1 MLDIIEDNKTKTN
14 EINNIYDISKETYF
28 FIQVKTQ
35 IEKFVSGIDKNKI
48 IPDINYINIIK
59 EELNEMKT
67 RLKNNYIDNNIEIKK
82 EFYDALIN
90 LKEKNK
96 ENSYYAKRIKEIYDD
111 YKGEKKITL
120 KNIQIQYQQK
130 NNQYIS
136 LMTIS
141 RILRN
146 HLKIHYRKTTL
157 KNPKLSNDN
166 YLLMAFCFLFG
177 IVKALKDKISL
188 IYIDETGFELC
199 NNNLYLWRKN
209 DATIYGGPT
218 NDNKKRINVIMAIDK
233 NEIILA
239 HYYNGESIGTN
250 EFITFMEEI
259 IEKIGKNRI
268 VNYMFIL
275 DNASYHLSKDVKEF
289 SKKNKIKILFNIP
302 YKSEFNAIEIAFH
315 LIKNNLY
322 KEMPSNQKELIK
334 RIIYYIDDKSINDY
348 IPKVYIKTLETYVK
362 FYEDNLHKINSLSLT
377 KKKRKRNN
385 KKRKSKKA

>member
-1 MLDIIEDNKTKTN
+1 MIDIIENNKTKAN
-14 EINNIYDISKETYF
+14 EINNIFDISKETYF

-35 IEKFVSGIDKNKI
+35 IEKLVSGIDKNKI

-67 RLKNNYIDNNIEIKK
+67 RLKNNCADNDIEIKR

-90 LKEKNK
+90 LKEMNK
-96 ENSYYAKRIKEIYDD
+96 ENSYYAKKIKEIYDE

-120 KNIQIQYQQK
+120 RNIQIQYKQK

-177 IVKALKDKISL
+177 IVKALEDKISL

-209 DATIYGGPT
+209 EDNIYGGPT
-218 NDNKKRINVIMAIDK
+218 KDNKKRINVIMAIDK

-259 IEKIGKNRI
+259 IENIGKNKI
-268 VNYMFIL
+268 KNFMFIL

-289 SKKNKIKILFNIP
+289 SKKNQIKILFNIP

-322 KEMPSNQKELIK
+322 KEIPTNQKELIK
-334 RIIYYIDDKSINDY
+334 RILYYIDDKSINDY

-362 FYEDNLHKINSLSLT
+362 FYEENLHKINFSSLT
-377 KKKRKRNN
+377 KKKKKRN
-385 KKRKSKKA
+385 KKKKKSKKA